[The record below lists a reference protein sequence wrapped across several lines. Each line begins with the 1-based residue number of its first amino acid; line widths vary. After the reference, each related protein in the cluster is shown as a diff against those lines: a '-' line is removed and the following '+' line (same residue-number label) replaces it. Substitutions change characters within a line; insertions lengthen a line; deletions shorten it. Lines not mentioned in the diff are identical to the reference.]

1 MANEETRTSFDINQ
15 AVSEAVASAMSSI
28 TESISNVIDTRLQ
41 AFKEENSQTVEA
53 AVKRA
58 RHDRYE
64 FKSKGNK
71 QQYDKRMK
79 VIKMAD
85 KSQYSWATV
94 EEYLSDELA
103 SDTDDEKRIIRSEN
117 RAAKKAKEAKKKKTN
132 RNRFNYR
139 PNAASTSANFQ
150 RANQSTSQMQF
161 SRSEPYWRPHG
172 MLNSRQ
178 EGPCYKLSICF
189 CI

>member
-1 MANEETRTSFDINQ
+1 MANEGARTSFDINQ

-28 TESISNVIDTRLQ
+28 TESISSVIDTRLQ

-64 FKSKGNK
+64 
-71 QQYDKRMK
+71 
-79 VIKMAD
+79 
-85 KSQYSWATV
+85 
-94 EEYLSDELA
+94 
-103 SDTDDEKRIIRSEN
+103 
-117 RAAKKAKEAKKKKTN
+117 

-139 PNAASTSANFQ
+139 PNAPSTSANFQ

-178 EGPCYKLSICF
+178 EGPCYKLSICLVLSKSV
-189 CI
+189 

>member
-1 MANEETRTSFDINQ
+1 MSIWFHDGVNIINRLRRL
-15 AVSEAVASAMSSI
+15 VSE
-28 TESISNVIDTRLQ
+28 TESISSVIDTRLQ

-64 FKSKGNK
+64 
-71 QQYDKRMK
+71 
-79 VIKMAD
+79 
-85 KSQYSWATV
+85 
-94 EEYLSDELA
+94 
-103 SDTDDEKRIIRSEN
+103 
-117 RAAKKAKEAKKKKTN
+117 

-139 PNAASTSANFQ
+139 ANAPSTSANFQ

-178 EGPCYKLSICF
+178 EGPCYKLSICLVLSKSV
-189 CI
+189 

>member
-1 MANEETRTSFDINQ
+1 
-15 AVSEAVASAMSSI
+15 MSK
-28 TESISNVIDTRLQ
+28 N
-41 AFKEENSQTVEA
+41 
-53 AVKRA
+53 
-58 RHDRYE
+58 
-64 FKSKGNK
+64 G
-71 QQYDKRMK
+71 
-79 VIKMAD
+79 
-85 KSQYSWATV
+85 TV

-139 PNAASTSANFQ
+139 PNAPSTSANFQ

-178 EGPCYKLSICF
+178 EGPCYKLSICLVLSKSF
-189 CI
+189 